1 MAYNRAGTPSRGGQ
15 PDEEYYDDDDLLD
28 EYTHERLPTEPQQ
41 LNLELPES
49 NLDLTMTFNSILTA
63 PDPPESAQEYVFPS
77 VLPFSPS
84 FVICAVMAN

>member
-1 MAYNRAGTPSRGGQ
+1 MKISTGAWKK
-15 PDEEYYDDDDLLD
+15 D

-77 VLPFSPS
+77 VLPFRPS